1 MLLLCPFLKPKSRNR
16 SQKNTYAKK
25 CQIDYVATED
35 IPEDIHA
42 VSGGSIMDGDLTV
55 LN

>member
-1 MLLLCPFLKPKSRNR
+1 MLLLCPFLKSKSRNR
-16 SQKNTYAKK
+16 SQKNAYAKK
-25 CQIDYVATED
+25 CQMDYVATED

-42 VSGGSIMDGDLTV
+42 VSGGSIMDGDLTA